1 LIPVRLWDGARAAE
15 DAARIDHALAASLHF
30 DVRLDDELGPA
41 VIATLDAPR
50 GRVVL
55 QSAV

>member
-1 LIPVRLWDGARAAE
+1 VGRPRKLRETLR
-15 DAARIDHALAASLHF
+15 RIDHALAASLRF

-41 VIATLDAPR
+41 VIATLDARR

-55 QSAV
+55 R